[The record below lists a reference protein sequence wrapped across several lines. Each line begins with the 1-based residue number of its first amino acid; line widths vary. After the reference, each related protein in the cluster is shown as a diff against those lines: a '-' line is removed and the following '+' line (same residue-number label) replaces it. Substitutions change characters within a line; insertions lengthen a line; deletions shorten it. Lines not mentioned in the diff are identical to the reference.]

1 MDTKNVIAAIS
12 LSAAVI
18 ILYSLFFQPDPATI
32 KKNLA
37 EQNKIEN
44 NTDTPSLDKNEN
56 FSKLSRT
63 DALKEN
69 DRIQFENG
77 SVVGSISLKGAAID
91 DLTFKEYNVE
101 LNKNEKIILLN
112 PRNVEDG
119 YLIESGFV
127 STNKNIDIPDAST
140 VWEITGNKRLTNNNP
155 IKLTWSNTQG
165 ITFEKH
171 ISLDDQFLFTVKEK
185 IINSSDKSY
194 NFYSYGQIIRNEIPE
209 ISGFY
214 ILHEGFLSVLDD
226 ELIEEDYDDIQD
238 KKFTQIAQEG
248 FVAISDK
255 FWVTSVIPPKG
266 KEFKTT
272 FDYKN
277 KFRANYISTKGIEV
291 KANSSIEEKIQIIV
305 AAKRV
310 NVIDGYAEN
319 LDINKFD
326 LAIDWGFMYFITKPL
341 FFVLDYF
348 FKLLGNYG
356 LAIIAV
362 TICIRLAFFPL
373 ANFSFKSMGK
383 MKLLAPEMARLK
395 ELHKDDKMKLQQAM
409 MALYKKEKVNPMSGC
424 LPILVQIPVFFALY
438 KVLFVTIE
446 MRHMPFYGWIHDLSD
461 RDPTSLFNVFGLIPW
476 DPPSFLLIGAWPI
489 IMGITMWIQQKLN
502 PTPPDPIQ
510 AKIFMFFPSFFNC
523 NSCTISCRSC
533 YLLELQQHLHN
544 DTTIYCSKKNDYQ
557 NNINVIV
564 KRRRINKYPT
574 QRWPN
579 S

>member
-1 MDTKNVIAAIS
+1 MA
-12 LSAAVI
+12 
-18 ILYSLFFQPDPATI
+18 
-32 KKNLA
+32 
-37 EQNKIEN
+37 
-44 NTDTPSLDKNEN
+44 
-56 FSKLSRT
+56 
-63 DALKEN
+63 
-69 DRIQFENG
+69 
-77 SVVGSISLKGAAID
+77 
-91 DLTFKEYNVE
+91 
-101 LNKNEKIILLN
+101 
-112 PRNVEDG
+112 
-119 YLIESGFV
+119 
-127 STNKNIDIPDAST
+127 
-140 VWEITGNKRLTNNNP
+140 
-155 IKLTWSNTQG
+155 
-165 ITFEKH
+165 
-171 ISLDDQFLFTVKEK
+171 
-185 IINSSDKSY
+185 
-194 NFYSYGQIIRNEIPE
+194 QIIRNEIPE

-319 LDINKFD
+319 LNINKFD

-409 MALYKKEKVNPMSGC
+409 MALYKK
-424 LPILVQIPVFFALY
+424 
-438 KVLFVTIE
+438 
-446 MRHMPFYGWIHDLSD
+446 
-461 RDPTSLFNVFGLIPW
+461 
-476 DPPSFLLIGAWPI
+476 
-489 IMGITMWIQQKLN
+489 
-502 PTPPDPIQ
+502 
-510 AKIFMFFPSFFNC
+510 
-523 NSCTISCRSC
+523 
-533 YLLELQQHLHN
+533 
-544 DTTIYCSKKNDYQ
+544 
-557 NNINVIV
+557 
-564 KRRRINKYPT
+564 
-574 QRWPN
+574 
-579 S
+579 

>member
-1 MDTKNVIAAIS
+1 MDTRNVIAAIS

-37 EQNKIEN
+37 EQNKIESN
-44 NTDTPSLDKNEN
+44 KNTDTPSLDKNEN
-56 FSKLSRT
+56 FAKLSRT

-101 LNKNEKIILLN
+101 LNGSDKITLLS

-140 VWEITGNKRLTNNNP
+140 VWEISGNKKLTNNNP
-155 IKLTWSNTQG
+155 VKLTWSNSQD
-165 ITFEKH
+165 ITFEKY
-171 ISLDDQFLFTVKEK
+171 ISLDDQFLFTVREK
-185 IINSSDKSY
+185 IINTSDKSY
-194 NFYSYGQIIRNEIPE
+194 NFYSYGQIIRNKLPE

-226 ELIEEDYDDIQD
+226 ELIEEDYDDIQE
-238 KKFTQIAQEG
+238 KKFSQTAQEG

-291 KANSSIEEKIQIIV
+291 RANSSIEEEIQIIV

-362 TICIRLAFFPL
+362 TVCIRLAFFPL

-489 IMGITMWIQQKLN
+489 IMGITMFIQQKLN

-510 AKIFMFFPSFFNC
+510 AKIFMFFPVFLTVILAPFPAGLVIYWSF
-523 NSCTISCRSC
+523 
-533 YLLELQQHLHN
+533 
-544 DTTIYCSKKNDYQ
+544 
-557 NNINVIV
+557 NNIFTMIQQYIV
-564 KRRRINKYPT
+564 
-574 QRWPN
+574 QRKMTIKTT
-579 S
+579 

>member
-1 MDTKNVIAAIS
+1 MDTRNVIAAIS

-44 NTDTPSLDKNEN
+44 NEDTPSLDKNEN
-56 FSKLSRT
+56 FAKLSRT

-91 DLTFKEYNVE
+91 DLTFKEYNIE
-101 LNKNEKIILLN
+101 LNGSDKITLLN

-140 VWEITGNKRLTNNNP
+140 VWKVSGNKRLTNNSP
-155 IKLTWSNTQG
+155 VKLTWSNSQG
-165 ITFEKH
+165 ITFEKY

-185 IINSSDKSY
+185 IINKSSKSY
-194 NFYSYGQIIRNEIPE
+194 NFYSYGQIIRNKLPE

-226 ELIEEDYDDIQD
+226 QLIEEDYDDIQE
-238 KKFTQIAQEG
+238 KKFTQTAQEG

-310 NVIDGYAEN
+310 NVIDGYAESLN
-319 LDINKFD
+319 INKFD

-362 TICIRLAFFPL
+362 TICIRLVFFPL

-395 ELHKDDKMKLQQAM
+395 EIHKDDKMKLQQAM

-461 RDPTSLFNVFGLIPW
+461 RDPTSLFNVFGLLPW

-489 IMGITMWIQQKLN
+489 IMGITMFIQQKLN

-510 AKIFMFFPSFFNC
+510 AKIFMFFPVFLTVILAPFPAGLVIYWSF
-523 NSCTISCRSC
+523 
-533 YLLELQQHLHN
+533 
-544 DTTIYCSKKNDYQ
+544 
-557 NNINVIV
+557 NNIFTMIQQYIV
-564 KRRRINKYPT
+564 
-574 QRWPN
+574 QRKMTIKTT
-579 S
+579 

>member
-1 MDTKNVIAAIS
+1 MDTRNVIAAIS

-18 ILYSLFFQPDPATI
+18 ILYSLFFQPDPSSIRQNST
-32 KKNLA
+32 
-37 EQNKIEN
+37 EQKKIES

-56 FSKLSRT
+56 FSKLSRK
-63 DALKEN
+63 DALTEN
-69 DRIQFENG
+69 DRIQFENKNII
-77 SVVGSISLKGAAID
+77 GSISLKGAAID

-101 LNKNEKIILLN
+101 LNGSDKIILLN
-112 PRNVEDG
+112 PRNVDDG
-119 YLIESGFV
+119 YLIESGYV
-127 STNKNIDIPDAST
+127 TSNKNIDAPDGST
-140 VWEITGNKRLTNNNP
+140 IWEVSGNKKLTNNNP
-155 IKLTWSNTQG
+155 VKLTWSNSQG
-165 ITFEKH
+165 ITFEKS
-171 ISLDDQFLFTVKEK
+171 ISLDDQFLFTIKEK
-185 IINSSDKSY
+185 IINKSDKSY
-194 NFYSYGQIIRNEIPE
+194 NFYSYGQIIRNKLPE

-226 ELIEEDYDDIQD
+226 ELIEEDYDDIQE
-238 KKFTQIAQEG
+238 KKFTQTAQEG

-272 FDYKN
+272 FDFKN
-277 KFRANYISTKGIEV
+277 KFRANYIATQGIEV
-291 KANSSIEEKIQIIV
+291 GPNSSIEERIQIIA

-310 NVIDGYAEN
+310 NVIDGYAKN
-319 LDINKFD
+319 LGINKFD

-341 FFVLDYF
+341 FFLLDYF

-362 TICIRLAFFPL
+362 TVCIRLAFFPL

-461 RDPTSLFNVFGLIPW
+461 RDPTSLFNLFGLIPW

-489 IMGITMWIQQKLN
+489 AMGITMWIQQKLN

-510 AKIFMFFPSFFNC
+510 AKIFMFFPIFLTVILAPFPAG
-523 NSCTISCRSC
+523 
-533 YLLELQQHLHN
+533 LV
-544 DTTIYCSKKNDYQ
+544 IYWTF
-557 NNINVIV
+557 NNIFTMIQQYIV
-564 KRRRINKYPT
+564 
-574 QRWPN
+574 QRKMTVKTT
-579 S
+579 

>member
-1 MDTKNVIAAIS
+1 MDTRNVIAAIS

-18 ILYSLFFQPDPATI
+18 ILYSLFFEPDPQLV
-32 KKNLA
+32 KQNLA
-37 EQNKIEN
+37 EQKKIEN
-44 NTDTPSLDKNEN
+44 NTDTPSIDKNDN
-56 FSKLSRT
+56 LTKLSRT

-69 DRIQFENG
+69 DRIQFEND

-101 LNKNEKIILLN
+101 LNGSDKITLLS

-140 VWEITGNKRLTNNNP
+140 VWEVSGNKKLTNNSP
-155 IKLTWSNTQG
+155 VKLTWSNSQG
-165 ITFEKH
+165 ITFEKY

-185 IINSSDKSY
+185 IINASDKSY
-194 NFYSYGQIIRNEIPE
+194 NFYSYGQIIRNKLPE

-226 ELIEEDYDDIQD
+226 QLIEEDYDDIQE
-238 KKFTQIAQEG
+238 KKFSQTAQEG

-310 NVIDGYAEN
+310 NVIDGYAESLN
-319 LDINKFD
+319 INKFD

-341 FFVLDYF
+341 FFILDYF

-362 TICIRLAFFPL
+362 TVCIRLVFFPL

-395 ELHKDDKMKLQQAM
+395 EIHKDDKMKLQQSM

-489 IMGITMWIQQKLN
+489 IMGITMFIQQKLN

-510 AKIFMFFPSFFNC
+510 AKIFMFFPVFLTVILAPFPAGLVIYWSF
-523 NSCTISCRSC
+523 
-533 YLLELQQHLHN
+533 
-544 DTTIYCSKKNDYQ
+544 
-557 NNINVIV
+557 NNIFTMIQQYIV
-564 KRRRINKYPT
+564 
-574 QRWPN
+574 QRKMTIKTT
-579 S
+579 

>member
-1 MDTKNVIAAIS
+1 MDTRNVIAAIS

-18 ILYSLFFQPDPATI
+18 ILYSLFFQPNPTTI
-32 KKNLA
+32 KNNLA
-37 EQNKIEN
+37 EQKKIEN
-44 NTDTPSLDKNEN
+44 NTDTPSLDKNES
-56 FSKLSRT
+56 FVKLSRT

-69 DRIQFENG
+69 DRIQFEND
-77 SVVGSISLKGAAID
+77 SVIGSISLKGAAID
-91 DLTFKEYNVE
+91 DLTFKEYNIE
-101 LNKNEKIILLN
+101 LNGSDKITLLS
-112 PRNVEDG
+112 PRNVDDG

-127 STNKNIDIPDAST
+127 TSNKNIDAPDAST
-140 VWEITGNKRLTNNNP
+140 VWKVSGNKKLTNNSP
-155 IKLTWSNTQG
+155 VKLTWSNSQG
-165 ITFEKH
+165 ITFEKY
-171 ISLDDQFLFTVKEK
+171 ISLDNQFLFTVKEK
-185 IINSSDKSY
+185 IINRSDKSY
-194 NFYSYGQIIRNEIPE
+194 NFYSYGQIIRNTLPE

-226 ELIEEDYDDIQD
+226 ELIEEDYDDIQE

-277 KFRANYISTKGIEV
+277 KFRANYISTQGIEV
-291 KANSSIEEKIQIIV
+291 GPNSSIEEKIQIIA

-310 NVIDGYAEN
+310 NVIDGYAKN
-319 LDINKFD
+319 LNINKFD

-341 FFVLDYF
+341 FFLLDYF

-362 TICIRLAFFPL
+362 TVCIRLAFFPL

-461 RDPTSLFNVFGLIPW
+461 RDPTSLFNIFGLIPW

-489 IMGITMWIQQKLN
+489 IMGITMFIQQKLN

-510 AKIFMFFPSFFNC
+510 AKIFMFFPVFLTVILAPFPAGLVIYWSF
-523 NSCTISCRSC
+523 
-533 YLLELQQHLHN
+533 
-544 DTTIYCSKKNDYQ
+544 
-557 NNINVIV
+557 NNIFTMIQQYIV
-564 KRRRINKYPT
+564 
-574 QRWPN
+574 QRKMTIKTT
-579 S
+579 

>member
-1 MDTKNVIAAIS
+1 MESKNVIAAIS

-18 ILYSLFFQPDPATI
+18 ILYSLFFQPDPEVV
-32 KKNLA
+32 KQNLA
-37 EQNKIEN
+37 KQKKIESS
-44 NTDTPSLDKNEN
+44 TDTPSLDKNEN
-56 FSKLSRT
+56 FTKLSRS
-63 DALKEN
+63 DALKKN
-69 DRIQFENG
+69 DRIQFENN

-91 DLTFKEYNVE
+91 DLTFKEYKVK
-101 LNKNEKIILLN
+101 LNGDNKVTLLS

-127 STNKNIDIPDAST
+127 STNKNIDLPDAST
-140 VWEITGNKRLTNNNP
+140 VWKVLGNKRLTNNNP
-155 IKLTWSNTQG
+155 VKLTWGNSQG

-171 ISLDDQFLFTVKEK
+171 ISLDDQFLFTIKEK
-185 IINSSDKSY
+185 IINKSDKSY
-194 NFYSYGQIIRNEIPE
+194 NFYSYGQIIRNKLPE

-226 ELIEEDYDDIQD
+226 QLIEEDYDDIQE
-238 KKFTQIAQEG
+238 KKFSQTAQEG

-255 FWVTSVIPPKG
+255 FWVTSIIPPKG
-266 KEFKTT
+266 KEFKIT

-291 KANSSIEEKIQIIV
+291 NANNTIEEKIQIIV

-319 LDINKFD
+319 LNINKFD

-362 TICIRLAFFPL
+362 TVCIRLAFFPL

-395 ELHKDDKMKLQQAM
+395 EIHKDDKMKLQQSM

-489 IMGITMWIQQKLN
+489 IMGITMFIQQKLN

-510 AKIFMFFPSFFNC
+510 AKIFMFFPIFLTVILAPFPAGLVIYWSF
-523 NSCTISCRSC
+523 
-533 YLLELQQHLHN
+533 
-544 DTTIYCSKKNDYQ
+544 
-557 NNINVIV
+557 NNIFTMIQQYIV
-564 KRRRINKYPT
+564 
-574 QRWPN
+574 QRKMTIKTT
-579 S
+579 

>member
-1 MDTKNVIAAIS
+1 MDTRNVIAAIS

-44 NTDTPSLDKNEN
+44 NEDTPSLDKNEN
-56 FSKLSRT
+56 FAKLSRT

-77 SVVGSISLKGAAID
+77 SVIGSISLKGAAID
-91 DLTFKEYNVE
+91 DLTFKEYNIE
-101 LNKNEKIILLN
+101 LNGSDKITLLN

-140 VWEITGNKRLTNNNP
+140 VWEVSGNKKLTNNSP
-155 IKLTWSNTQG
+155 VKLTWSNTQG

-185 IINSSDKSY
+185 IINRSDKSY
-194 NFYSYGQIIRNEIPE
+194 NFYSYGQIIRNKLPE

-226 ELIEEDYDDIQD
+226 QLIEEDYDDIQE

-291 KANSSIEEKIQIIV
+291 KANSSVEEKIQIIV

-319 LDINKFD
+319 LNINKFD

-461 RDPTSLFNVFGLIPW
+461 RDPTSLFNVFGLLPW

-489 IMGITMWIQQKLN
+489 IMGITMFIQQKLN

-510 AKIFMFFPSFFNC
+510 AKIFMFFPVFLTVILAPFPAGLVIYWSF
-523 NSCTISCRSC
+523 
-533 YLLELQQHLHN
+533 
-544 DTTIYCSKKNDYQ
+544 
-557 NNINVIV
+557 NNIFTMIQQYIV
-564 KRRRINKYPT
+564 
-574 QRWPN
+574 QRKMTIKTT
-579 S
+579 

>member
-1 MDTKNVIAAIS
+1 MDTRNVIAAIS

-18 ILYSLFFQPDPATI
+18 ILYSLFFQPDPSTI
-32 KKNLA
+32 KQNLA

-44 NTDTPSLDKNEN
+44 NEDTPSLDKNEN
-56 FSKLSRT
+56 FAKLSRT

-101 LNKNEKIILLN
+101 LNGSDKITLLS

-140 VWEITGNKRLTNNNP
+140 VWEVSGNKKLTNNSP
-155 IKLTWSNTQG
+155 VKLIWSNTQG

-185 IINSSDKSY
+185 IINRSDKSY
-194 NFYSYGQIIRNEIPE
+194 NFYSYGQIIRNKLPE

-226 ELIEEDYDDIQD
+226 QLIEEDYDDIQE

-291 KANSSIEEKIQIIV
+291 KANTSIEEKIQIIV

-461 RDPTSLFNVFGLIPW
+461 RDPTSLFNVFGLLPW

-489 IMGITMWIQQKLN
+489 IMGITMFIQQKLN

-510 AKIFMFFPSFFNC
+510 AKIFMFFPVFLTVILAPFPAGLVIYWSF
-523 NSCTISCRSC
+523 
-533 YLLELQQHLHN
+533 
-544 DTTIYCSKKNDYQ
+544 
-557 NNINVIV
+557 NNIFTMIQQYIV
-564 KRRRINKYPT
+564 
-574 QRWPN
+574 QRKMTIKTT
-579 S
+579 

>member
-32 KKNLA
+32 KKNIA

-44 NTDTPSLDKNEN
+44 NEDTPSLDKNEN
-56 FSKLSRT
+56 FSKLSRA

-101 LNKNEKIILLN
+101 LNKNEKITLLS

-140 VWEITGNKRLTNNNP
+140 VWEVSGNNKLTNNNP
-155 IKLTWSNTQG
+155 VKLTWSNAQG

-194 NFYSYGQIIRNEIPE
+194 NFYSYGQIIRNELPE

-238 KKFTQIAQEG
+238 KKFTQIAQDG

-362 TICIRLAFFPL
+362 TVCIRLAFFPL

-461 RDPTSLFNVFGLIPW
+461 RDPTSLFNVFGLLPW

-510 AKIFMFFPSFFNC
+510 AKIFMFFPVFLTVILAPFPAGLVIYWSF
-523 NSCTISCRSC
+523 
-533 YLLELQQHLHN
+533 
-544 DTTIYCSKKNDYQ
+544 
-557 NNINVIV
+557 NNIFTMIQQYIV
-564 KRRRINKYPT
+564 
-574 QRWPN
+574 QRKMTIKTT
-579 S
+579 

>member
-1 MDTKNVIAAIS
+1 MDTRNVIAAIS

-18 ILYSLFFQPDPATI
+18 ILYSLFFQPDPVAT

-37 EQNKIEN
+37 EQKKIEN

-56 FSKLSRT
+56 YTKLSRT

-69 DRIQFENG
+69 NRIQFENS

-91 DLTFKEYNVE
+91 DLTFKEYNIE
-101 LNKNEKIILLN
+101 LNGSDQITLLN

-140 VWEITGNKRLTNNNP
+140 VWKVSGNKKLTNNSP
-155 IKLTWSNTQG
+155 VKLTWSNSQG
-165 ITFEKH
+165 ITFEKY

-194 NFYSYGQIIRNEIPE
+194 NFYSYGQIIRNKLPE

-226 ELIEEDYDDIQD
+226 QLIEEDYDDIQE
-238 KKFTQIAQEG
+238 KKFTQTSQEG

-277 KFRANYISTKGIEV
+277 KFRANYITTKGIEV

-310 NVIDGYAEN
+310 NVIDGYAQN
-319 LDINKFD
+319 LNINKFD

-362 TICIRLAFFPL
+362 TVCIRLAFFPL

-395 ELHKDDKMKLQQAM
+395 EIHKDDKMKLQQSM

-461 RDPTSLFNVFGLIPW
+461 RDPTSLFNVFGLLPW

-489 IMGITMWIQQKLN
+489 IMGITMFIQQKLN

-510 AKIFMFFPSFFNC
+510 AKIFMFFPVFLTVILAPFPAGLVIYWSF
-523 NSCTISCRSC
+523 
-533 YLLELQQHLHN
+533 
-544 DTTIYCSKKNDYQ
+544 
-557 NNINVIV
+557 NNIFTMIQQYIV
-564 KRRRINKYPT
+564 
-574 QRWPN
+574 QRKMTIKTT
-579 S
+579 